1 MHTAKLYSQGGSIA
15 LTIPR
20 LLLNS
25 IGLSNGAQVTIESDG
40 KHLLISPAR
49 PRYTL
54 NELLAGMKEGD
65 LPFDKEFDE
74 MPTVG
79 RELI

>member
-20 LLLNS
+20 ILLNS

-40 KHLLISPAR
+40 KHLVISPAR
-49 PRYTL
+49 PKYTL
-54 NELLAGMKEGD
+54 NELLAGMEEGD
-65 LPFDKEFDE
+65 LPVDAEWDA
-74 MPTVG
+74 MPVVG